1 MDGLHCPKPCAHDR
15 VVHYP
20 ISLASFL
27 SPTPHCSLLKLV
39 VGISC
44 LANPIKTD
52 ISLVHIK
59 KKHVDMWVLS
69 ILLIEQGV

>member
-15 VVHYP
+15 VLHNP
-20 ISLASFL
+20 IILVSFL

-39 VGISC
+39 VAISC
-44 LANPIKTD
+44 LANPIKNRCF
-52 ISLVHIK
+52 IGAHK
-59 KKHVDMWVLS
+59 NHVDMWVLT